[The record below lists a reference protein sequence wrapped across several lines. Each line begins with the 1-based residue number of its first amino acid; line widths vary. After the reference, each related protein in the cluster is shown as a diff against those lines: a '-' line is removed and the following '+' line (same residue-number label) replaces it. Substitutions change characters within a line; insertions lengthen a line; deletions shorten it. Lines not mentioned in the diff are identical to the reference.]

1 LGDLKKVLIR
11 YSFCVAKHERRD
23 LMSMGK
29 VYQWFTEIQERLPLG
44 KWQALGLAMISL
56 GVVLSERSAISRIA
70 EQLGM
75 VGKADSMERRSQ
87 RWLANPRIM
96 IEACCGAWASWV
108 LESMEP
114 EGEQIILLVDLTK
127 LGKWLDV
134 MMVGL
139 AYRKR
144 CIPLAWRC
152 MVGQQSW
159 EEKQVPLIAELLSW
173 IAAAVPEGQ
182 TPLVEADRGI
192 GNSSA
197 LAQVVAGMNWHFLF
211 RVRDTVRVR
220 LADGHET
227 SLADLIQPGKHWSG
241 TGEVFKKGGWVQAY
255 IHLVW
260 KRSMAEPWCIVTN
273 APQATAAC
281 YVARMWQDE
290 GFRDLKGGGWQWQRS
305 QVRTPDHAE
314 RLILALALAYA
325 WTLSL
330 GTRAIRAGKTVMRH
344 ITRGHRRT
352 FSAFRLG
359 LRYLSYLNH
368 SRQSILMTL
377 FFRPDLIFP

>member
-1 LGDLKKVLIR
+1 MSKK
-11 YSFCVAKHERRD
+11 
-23 LMSMGK
+23 K
-29 VYQWFTEIQERLPLG
+29 VYQWFIEIHERMPMG
-44 KWQALGLAMISL
+44 KWQALGLAIISL
-56 GVVLSERSAISRIA
+56 GVVLGECSAVSKIA
-70 EQLGM
+70 EHLGM
-75 VGKADSMERRSQ
+75 IGKADSVERRGQ
-87 RWLANPRIM
+87 RWLANPRVVV
-96 IEACCGAWASWV
+96 EACCRALASWV
-108 LESMEP
+108 LESVVE
-114 EGEQIILLVDLTK
+114 EGEPIILLVDLTK
-127 LGKWLDV
+127 LGEWLDV

-152 MVGQQSW
+152 MAGQQSW
-159 EEKQVPLIAELLSW
+159 EEKQVPLIAELLGW
-173 IAAAVPEGQ
+173 IAPAVPKGHI
-182 TPLVEADRGI
+182 PVVEADRGI

-197 LAQVVAGMNWHFLF
+197 LAQVMVGMNWYFLF
-211 RVRDTVRVR
+211 RVNDTVRVR
-220 LADGHET
+220 LAD
-227 SLADLIQPGKHWSG
+227 LIQPAKNWSG
-241 TGEVFKKGGWVQAY
+241 TGEVFKKGGWLQAY

-273 APQATAAC
+273 APQATAAW

-290 GFRDLKGGGWQWQRS
+290 SFRDLKGGGWQWQRS
-305 QVRTPDHAE
+305 QIRKPDHAE

-359 LRYLSYLNH
+359 LRYLSHLNH
-368 SRQSILMTL
+368 SRQPIPMTL
-377 FFRPDLIFP
+377 FFRPDPIFP